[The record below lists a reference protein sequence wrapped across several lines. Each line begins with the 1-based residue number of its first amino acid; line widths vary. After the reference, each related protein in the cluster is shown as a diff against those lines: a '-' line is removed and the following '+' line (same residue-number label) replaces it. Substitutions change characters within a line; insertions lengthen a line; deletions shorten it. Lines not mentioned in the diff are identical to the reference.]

1 MFLFRKKQ
9 FKITVNIIS
18 DMEVRCRKRRNF
30 IIKEKKMLTVFKN
43 MLSLAFWATGLH

>member
-1 MFLFRKKQ
+1 MFLIRKKQ

-30 IIKEKKMLTVFKN
+30 IIKENVN
-43 MLSLAFWATGLH
+43 CVQEHAFIGLLGYRSAL